1 MQVSELQNPTLIE
14 WMTDFSA
21 LHQRAK
27 AGTLSAEERA
37 KYLRSRDELA
47 EALLTAQRLNSKPG
61 ESQRRSLRVAQAL
74 PAELDLPGG
83 RASAVTLDLSTG
95 GFSVLV
101 SQAPEPGS
109 SIAFKLKLGRALA
122 PVVGRGKVVAVV
134 PYKGSIRLGI
144 MFEEVV
150 ERDRLEFVI
159 VDAIL
164 RQYGVR

>member
-1 MQVSELQNPTLIE
+1 MNVSELQGSTVIE
-14 WMTDFSA
+14 WMTQFSA

-27 AGTLSAEERA
+27 AGTLSTEERA
-37 KYLRSRDELA
+37 SYLRSRDELA

-74 PAELDLPGG
+74 PVELELPAG
-83 RASAVTLDLSTG
+83 RVSAVTLDLSTG

-101 SQAPEPGS
+101 SQSPEQGT
-109 SIAFKLKLGRALA
+109 SIGFKLKLGRTLA
-122 PVVGRGKVVAVV
+122 PMLGRGKIVAVV
-134 PYKGSIRLGI
+134 LHKGSIRLGI
-144 MFEEVV
+144 MFEELV
-150 ERDRLEFVI
+150 ERERLEFII